1 MRRLCL
7 TMAVA
12 LLAGACGSGGPNS
25 PTDLAEAPPPPPSP
39 PPPPISIAASPIS
52 VPPPPFVP
60 PDQCGAW
67 ELQDLVGKSRREIPV
82 PVEVSRRR
90 VVCTTCPKTRD
101 FNPTRLTI
109 EYDAATERVTSVA
122 CN

>member
-1 MRRLCL
+1 MRRLAL
-7 TMAVA
+7 TLAVA

-25 PTDLAEAPPPPPSP
+25 PTDLAEAPPPPP
-39 PPPPISIAASPIS
+39 PPPISIAAGPIS

-109 EYDAATERVTSVA
+109 EYDAVSERVPSVA

>member
-1 MRRLCL
+1 MRQ
-7 TMAVA
+7 VA
-12 LLAGACGSGGPNS
+12 LACVLALLVGGCGSDGPAA
-25 PTDLAEAPPPPPSP
+25 PGDTPAPPPPPP
-39 PPPPISIAASPIS
+39 PPPPAVSITPAPIS
-52 VPPPPFVP
+52 VPAPPFVP
-60 PDQCGAW
+60 PDRCGAW

-90 VVCTTCPKTRD
+90 VICSTCPKTMD

-109 EYDAATERVTSVA
+109 EYDQASERVTSVA